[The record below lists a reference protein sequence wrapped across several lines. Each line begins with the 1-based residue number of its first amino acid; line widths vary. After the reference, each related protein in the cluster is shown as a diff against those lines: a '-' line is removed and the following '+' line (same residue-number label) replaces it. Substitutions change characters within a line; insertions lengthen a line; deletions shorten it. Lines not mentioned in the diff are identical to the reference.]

1 MTKKE
6 YEEKRQNLI
15 NEAEALINESKI
27 DDANKKMD
35 EVKQLDED
43 FENEAKA
50 HANLRALSS
59 APVAVSGYGV
69 GQAMTGAC
77 LLYTSRCV

>member
-35 EVKQLDED
+35 EVKQLDEN
-43 FENEAKA
+43 FEN
-50 HANLRALSS
+50 
-59 APVAVSGYGV
+59 
-69 GQAMTGAC
+69 
-77 LLYTSRCV
+77 